1 MNRFASVLFAVLIPG
16 RLAAQVGDHPNLVLS
31 IYGGVSSGHSLWN
44 IPRQPLCVIASGA
57 CEQNGSSTVDDTLA
71 IARDVTSSVLLGAA
85 VSYFKNPYIGF
96 QAEIF
101 YLGLS
106 FDDRCTPVSPY
117 QPDSESKNQQICNSF
132 ASTGASASAVTFL
145 GGVVLRASP
154 RHAISPYLRGSLGF
168 TAYSGGTLQAFGDF
182 GSTDPQSGQPITVSR
197 DIVVDTTP
205 KSASWT
211 VQVAAGFT
219 SRLSPGYQI
228 RFELRDAI
236 LPLERLVG
244 PANISGLAPHETQVY
259 HHLALVIGLDVV
271 LEHQRGHRY

>member
-1 MNRFASVLFAVLIPG
+1 MNRFVSVLFAFLVPG
-16 RLAAQVGDHPNLVLS
+16 ALAAQVGDHPNLVLS

-44 IPRQPLCVIASGA
+44 VPRQPLCVISSGA
-57 CEQNGSSTVDDTLA
+57 CEQNSSGTVDDTLA
-71 IARDVTSSVLLGAA
+71 IARDVASSLLLGAS

-106 FDDRCTPVSPY
+106 FDDRCTPAAPY
-117 QPDSESKNQQICNSF
+117 QPDTENKNQQICNSF
-132 ASTGASASAVTFL
+132 ASTGASASAVSFL
-145 GGVVLRASP
+145 GGIVLRASP
-154 RHAISPYLRGSLGF
+154 RHTISPYFRGSLGF

-182 GSTDPQSGQPITVSR
+182 GAIDPQSGQPITVSR

-205 KSASWT
+205 KTTSWT

-219 SRLSPGYQI
+219 SRLSPGYQV

-236 LPLERLVG
+236 LPLERLLG
-244 PANISGLAPHETQVY
+244 PANAGGLAPHETQVY
-259 HHLALVIGLDVV
+259 HHVALVIGLDVV